1 LEFCGRDTELVSGS
15 LPKFEFNIKKGVKMS
30 KIEAKLKELNITVP
44 QPLAP
49 VANYVGFARS
59 GNQIFVSG
67 QLPIENGEVKYVGK
81 VGSQIS
87 IEDAQKA
94 ARLCAINIIAQVKIA
109 CDGDLEKVARCVRL
123 GVFVNGDADFK
134 DHPVVA
140 NGASDVIAEV
150 FGDAGKHARA
160 ATGAGSLPRGV
171 SVEIDAIFEIK

>member
-1 LEFCGRDTELVSGS
+1 
-15 LPKFEFNIKKGVKMS
+15 MS
-30 KIEAKLKELNITVP
+30 TVEERLKSLNITIPSPAVP
-44 QPLAP
+44 A
-49 VANYVGFARS
+49 ANYVGFVRS
-59 GNQIFVSG
+59 GNQIFISG
-67 QLPIENGEVKYVGK
+67 QLPIENGEVKYIGK

-87 IEDAQKA
+87 VEDAQKA
-94 ARLCAINIIAQVKIA
+94 ARICAINIMAQVKIA

-123 GVFVNGDADFK
+123 GVFVNADPNFT